1 MQQRSYA
8 QGWCPGRLD
17 IAVVRGED
25 DIVVVKFWSV
35 RSMRESVW
43 RDASLIS
50 LSEGMIVQVERQ
62 CNAWLYMS
70 VSIIICRLLGH

>member
-50 LSEGMIVQVERQ
+50 LSEGMIV
-62 CNAWLYMS
+62 
-70 VSIIICRLLGH
+70 